1 MAYFG
6 RNAKAVRDRPP
17 CTKLK
22 AMKPLKIDVVS
33 DVVCPWC
40 YVGLRRLEK
49 ALALYA
55 ERHPEASAPE
65 VRWHPFQLNPDLAP
79 EGMDRGEYVRT
90 KFGPRAAEVYDRVK
104 AVGLSEGIAFNFDGI
119 VRQPNTRVAHSLIAV
134 AEPGEAQNRLV
145 LALFDAYF
153 IANLDLTDTQTLMRV
168 AQAAGLDE
176 ARITQAMDDADL
188 HAHIS
193 QSDERARSVGISGV
207 PFFIFNGEY
216 AISGAHEAENLLEAM
231 EQAVAEA

>member
-1 MAYFG
+1 M
-6 RNAKAVRDRPP
+6 RDRVSW
-17 CTKLK
+17 TKLI

-55 ERHPEASAPE
+55 ERHPEALAPE

-90 KFGPRAAEVYDRVK
+90 KFGPRAVEVYDRVK

-134 AEPGEAQNRLV
+134 AEPGESQNRLV
-145 LALFDAYF
+145 QALFDAYF
-153 IANLDLTDTQTLMRV
+153 IDNLDLTDVQTLAQV
-168 AQAAGLDE
+168 ARDAGLDE
-176 ARITQAMDDADL
+176 ERIQQALGDADL
-188 HAHIS
+188 HAHIT

-207 PFFIFNGEY
+207 PFFIFNGEF
-216 AISGAHEAENLLEAM
+216 AISGAHEADSLLDAM

>member
-1 MAYFG
+1 
-6 RNAKAVRDRPP
+6 
-17 CTKLK
+17 
-22 AMKPLKIDVVS
+22 MKPLKIDVVS

-49 ALALYA
+49 ALALYGQ
-55 ERHPEASAPE
+55 RHPDAEPPE

-119 VRQPNTRVAHSLIAV
+119 ARQPNTRVAHSLIAL
-134 AEPGEAQNRLV
+134 AATGEEQNRV
-145 LALFDAYF
+145 VQALFDAYF
-153 IANLDLTDTQTLMRV
+153 IDNLDLTRAQTLAEV
-168 AQAAGLDE
+168 ARQAGLDD
-176 ARITQAMDDADL
+176 ARIEQALGDAEL
-188 HAHIS
+188 HAHIT

-207 PFFIFNGEY
+207 PFFIFNGEF
-216 AISGAHEAENLLEAM
+216 AVSGAHEAESLLEAM
-231 EQAVAEA
+231 EQAADSTADA